1 MKITAIGCLHGSQ
14 PELPGGDLLIIT
26 GDLTAR
32 NEYQE
37 YILFKYW
44 LDDQKYKR
52 KIFIAGN
59 HDTKIQD
66 TDIIDDVFYEYFDDY
81 LCDSGTEF
89 QGLKIW
95 GSPWSLTFPNMNPHC
110 KSFTVDTEEKLAEKW
125 KLIPDDVHILVTHT
139 PPFNTRD
146 KLSHSDEH
154 VGSKSLKKRLLEIK
168 PKIHVFSHI
177 HEGYGKS
184 RIFSD
189 LLEDVENKTDP
200 WTIDCYNVSIMNE
213 RYQTVN
219 KPTEI
224 EL

>member
-110 KSFTVDTEEKLAEKW
+110 KAFTVDTEEEIYEKF
-125 KLIPDDVHILVTHT
+125 KLIPEDTDILITHT
-139 PPFNTRD
+139 PSYGFLDKNTEGN
-146 KLSHSDEH
+146 HC
-154 VGSKSLKKRLLEIK
+154 GSKSLNKFIDWDAGLHL
-168 PKIHVFSHI
+168 HVFSHI
-177 HEGYGKS
+177 HESHGQHKG
-184 RIFSD
+184 RNQIFPYHS
-189 LLEDVENKTDP
+189 VN
-200 WTIDCYNVSIMNE
+200 CSIMNK
-213 RYQTVN
+213 RYQPVN